1 MLIVNYMIQRQ
12 RVAAIFAPWP
22 IRGLKV
28 LNFGLMSAATWLL
41 ASLTWQ
47 WLLPPET
54 TALPVEAS
62 VTGATV
68 PSQAIPATLFGTP
81 VVQTATSQTLT
92 TLPLT
97 LTGLLASSEPHAA
110 LAVIQYQGKQASYG
124 EGDALPISG
133 VRVRHISAEG
143 VVLAEPGG
151 LRLLNYPQQTRR
163 TAQVERKLAS
173 SVVQHP
179 QQIFDYLS
187 VSPVRGESNAL
198 LGYRIN
204 PGRQPA
210 LFGQLG
216 FKPNDLAVAI
226 NGADLRDSQQAQQ
239 ILLQL
244 PQLTAATVSVERE
257 GQRHDITISLDE
269 GTP

>member
-1 MLIVNYMIQRQ
+1 MNLAQGI
-12 RVAAIFAPWP
+12 AAIFVPSPTRFIWLVNGA
-22 IRGLKV
+22 LA
-28 LNFGLMSAATWLL
+28 LAAAWLL
-41 ASLTWQ
+41 ASITWQ
-47 WLLPPET
+47 LLLPAEPLL
-54 TALPVEAS
+54 LPAMSPVAEPVAVPQAGRS
-62 VTGATV
+62 AWFGA
-68 PSQAIPATLFGTP
+68 PARQA
-81 VVQTATSQTLT
+81 VTSQGMT

-97 LTGLLASSEPHAA
+97 LTGLLASSDERAA
-110 LAVIQYQGKQASYG
+110 LAVILYQGKQASYAP
-124 EGDALPISG
+124 GDALPIAG
-133 VRVRHISAEG
+133 VSVQRIGAEG

-151 LRLLNYPQQTRR
+151 LRLLSYPQQARS
-163 TAQVERKLAS
+163 AAPVERKLVAS
-173 SVVQHP
+173 VAQHP

-187 VSPVRGESNAL
+187 VSPVRDENQAL

-210 LFGQLG
+210 LFGNLG

-244 PQLTAATVSVERE
+244 PQLTAATVTVERE
-257 GQRHDITISLDE
+257 GQRHDISVSLDE

>member
-1 MLIVNYMIQRQ
+1 MIQRQ
-12 RVAAIFAPWP
+12 GIAAIFAPWP
-22 IRGLKV
+22 ARGLKL
-28 LNFGLMSAATWLL
+28 LNGGLMLAAAWLL

-47 WLLPPET
+47 WLLPPDSA
-54 TALPVEAS
+54 ALPVA
-62 VTGATV
+62 A
-68 PSQAIPATLFGTP
+68 PATQPAMQAQTWPSALFGTP
-81 VVQTATSQTLT
+81 VAQATTSQTLT
-92 TLPLT
+92 ALPLT
-97 LTGLLASSEPHAA
+97 LTGLLASSEPRAA

-124 EGDALPISG
+124 EGDALPIAG
-133 VRVRHISAEG
+133 VRVRHISSAG
-143 VVLAEPGG
+143 VVLAEPSG
-151 LRLLNYPQQTRR
+151 LRLLSYPQQARR
-163 TAQVERKLAS
+163 AAQVERKLAS
-173 SVVQHP
+173 SVVQQP

-187 VSPVRGESNAL
+187 VSPVRDESNTL

-216 FKPNDLAVAI
+216 FKPDDLAVAI

-257 GQRHDITISLDE
+257 GQRHEITISLDE

>member
-1 MLIVNYMIQRQ
+1 MIQRQ
-12 RVAAIFAPWP
+12 GVAAIFAPWSA
-22 IRGLKV
+22 RS
-28 LNFGLMSAATWLL
+28 LNLLNGGLMLAAAWLL

-54 TALPVEAS
+54 AALPVAAS
-62 VTGATV
+62 ATEPDVPLQTV
-68 PSQAIPATLFGTP
+68 PSALFGTP
-81 VVQTATSQTLT
+81 VAQVATSQTLT
-92 TLPLT
+92 GLPLT
-97 LTGLLASSEPHAA
+97 LTGLLASSEPGAA

-124 EGDALPISG
+124 EGDVLPIAG
-133 VRVRHISAEG
+133 VRVRQIRVEG

-151 LRLLNYPQQTRR
+151 LRLLSYPQQARR
-163 TAQVERKLAS
+163 VAQVERKLAS

-187 VSPVRGESNAL
+187 VSPVRDESNAL

-216 FKPNDLAVAI
+216 FKPDDLAVAI
-226 NGADLRDSQQAQQ
+226 NGTDLRDSQQAQQ

>member
-1 MLIVNYMIQRQ
+1 MIQRQ
-12 RVAAIFAPWP
+12 AVAAILSPWSN
-22 IRGLKV
+22 RGLSL
-28 LNFGLMSAATWLL
+28 LNGGLMLAAAWLL

-47 WLLPPET
+47 WLLPPEVA
-54 TALPVEAS
+54 ALPVAAS
-62 VTGATV
+62 AAE
-68 PSQAIPATLFGTP
+68 PPAEPLSMPTALFGVP
-81 VVQTATSQTLT
+81 AAQAATSQTLT
-92 TLPLT
+92 ALPLT
-97 LTGLLASSEPHAA
+97 LTGLLASSDPGAA

-124 EGDALPISG
+124 EGDALPIAG

-151 LRLLNYPQQTRR
+151 LRLLSYPQQARR
-163 TAQVERKLAS
+163 TAQVERQLAS

-187 VSPVRGESNAL
+187 VSPVRDESNTL

-210 LFGQLG
+210 LFGKLG
-216 FKPNDLAVAI
+216 FKPDDLAVAI
-226 NGADLRDSQQAQQ
+226 NGADLRDNQQAQQ
-239 ILLQL
+239 ILMQL

>member
-1 MLIVNYMIQRQ
+1 MIQRQ
-12 RVAAIFAPWP
+12 GMGAIFALCSAY
-22 IRGLKV
+22 GLSL
-28 LNFGLMSAATWLL
+28 LNGGLMLAAAWLL

-54 TALPVEAS
+54 PVLPVAAS
-62 VTGATV
+62 ATEPAMPLLAV
-68 PSQAIPATLFGTP
+68 PAALFGAP
-81 VVQTATSQTLT
+81 VAQAATSQTLT
-92 TLPLT
+92 GLPLT
-97 LTGLLASSEPHAA
+97 LTGLLASSKPGAA

-124 EGDALPISG
+124 EGDALPIAG
-133 VRVRHISAEG
+133 VRVRHISVEG

-151 LRLLNYPQQTRR
+151 LRLLSYPQQARR
-163 TAQVERKLAS
+163 AAQVERKLAS
-173 SVVQHP
+173 RMVQHP

-187 VSPVRGESNAL
+187 VSPVRDESNAL

-216 FKPNDLAVAI
+216 FKPDDLAVTI
-226 NGADLRDSQQAQQ
+226 NGTDLRDSQQAQQ

-244 PQLTAATVSVERE
+244 PQLTAATVTVERE

>member
-1 MLIVNYMIQRQ
+1 MAQWSTY
-12 RVAAIFAPWP
+12 
-22 IRGLKV
+22 GLNL
-28 LNFGLMSAATWLL
+28 LNGGLMLAVAWLL

-47 WLLPPET
+47 WLLPPEPAVLPVALSAT
-54 TALPVEAS
+54 EPAVPPQALPRA
-62 VTGATV
+62 
-68 PSQAIPATLFGTP
+68 LFGTP
-81 VVQTATSQTLT
+81 VAQAATSQTLT
-92 TLPLT
+92 GLPLT
-97 LTGLLASSEPHAA
+97 LTGLLASSEPGAA

-124 EGDALPISG
+124 EGDVLPIAG
-133 VRVRHISAEG
+133 VRVRHIGVEG

-151 LRLLNYPQQTRR
+151 LRLLNYPQQAHRA
-163 TAQVERKLAS
+163 AQVERKLAS

-187 VSPVRGESNAL
+187 VSPVRDESNTL

-204 PGRQPA
+204 PGRQPT

-216 FKPNDLAVAI
+216 FKPDDLAVAI
-226 NGADLRDSQQAQQ
+226 NGTDLRDNQQAQQ

-244 PQLTAATVSVERE
+244 PQLTAVTVSVERE